1 VDKVHSRGNKLVYLI
16 KKCGNCGRYT
26 LQQDK
31 CPVCGNKVYAV
42 HPAKFS
48 IDDKYW
54 KYRYVLKKEGR
65 DK

>member
-1 VDKVHSRGNKLVYLI
+1 LVYLI
-16 KKCGNCGRYT
+16 KKCGTCGRYT

-54 KYRYVLKKEGR
+54 KYRYALKKEGSG
-65 DK
+65 K